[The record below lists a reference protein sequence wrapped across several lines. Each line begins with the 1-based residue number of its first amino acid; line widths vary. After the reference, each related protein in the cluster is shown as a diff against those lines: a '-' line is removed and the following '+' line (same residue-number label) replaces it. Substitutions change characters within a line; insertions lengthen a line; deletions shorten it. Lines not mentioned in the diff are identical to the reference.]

1 MKKFISIRVKMIVG
15 LILAVSFLSSLI
27 CTVIGYQMHKST
39 VSRYNRFVSQQV
51 FTIDKT
57 LSMFVQNAKN
67 MTESLSRQYLLQNAR
82 EYNLPSRARGGIDD
96 LEGEN
101 KAYYDD
107 MLDMFKTII
116 KTYPEISDVFMGTKW
131 GSFALLDEPE
141 RMRNFDPRERPW
153 YKDALANPSSVVLTQ
168 AYTSNL
174 GGVVISLAKAITSN
188 DGGEIIGAVGLDVS
202 LSMLDSFMKSTKIGK
217 NGYCVLVENSG
228 TILVDPLH
236 KEAVFKDV
244 RTSGIPAYAQ
254 IANAGTE
261 ALNVIIDDTKYQ
273 MQVYDMAA
281 LNAKMVVLVQRSELL
296 EVFYTLLVN
305 MLFISLCLFVL
316 AFMVSI
322 FLSKGLKRYF
332 SKLEA
337 VFKKIAKG
345 DTTARITYKTND
357 EIGKL
362 TDYFNLSIE
371 HMGIM
376 LQTLVRETAL
386 MVDVGDELS
395 QDMTRTTESAQH
407 VTNSINGI
415 KDEILRQ
422 ASSVTEIRST
432 IDQAIRII
440 ERLDSSI
447 EQQNDSVGNGLKQME
462 GITGSITTITNML
475 AKNNEL
481 IKNLLSKT
489 IQGKEGART
498 ANEVVSQIAE
508 KSDSLLEASLVIQNI
523 ASQTNLLA
531 MNAAIEAAH
540 AGESGKGFAVVAD
553 EIRKLAEESNLQGK
567 QIAIVLKETIE
578 VIKNLIVAGKGA
590 ENVFDEV
597 YELTSNISGQEDLI
611 ESELKEQA
619 EGTNVALSMMK
630 DIKEVAIGIKDGS
643 SEMLEGN
650 RSIAEEM
657 KKLDALTRIIS
668 DSMNEMTE
676 GANEINQTIVE
687 ANDVTKQ
694 NKESINLIVSI
705 MDRFTV

>member
-1 MKKFISIRVKMIVG
+1 MKKFVSIRVKMMISLV
-15 LILAVSFLSSLI
+15 LAVSFLSALI
-27 CTVIGYQMHKST
+27 CTVIGYQMHSST
-39 VSRYNRFVSQQV
+39 VRRYNRFVSQQI

-57 LSMFVQNAKN
+57 LSMFIQNAKN
-67 MTESLSRQYLLQNAR
+67 MAESLARQHLLQSAR
-82 EYNLPSRARGGIDD
+82 EDNLPSKARGGIDD

-101 KAYYDD
+101 KEYYDD
-107 MLDMFKTII
+107 MLDMFKSII

-131 GSFALLDEPE
+131 GSFAVLDDPST
-141 RMRNFDPRERPW
+141 MRNFDPRERPW
-153 YKDALANPSSVVLTQ
+153 FKDAIKNPSGTVLTD

-174 GGVVISLAKAITSN
+174 GEVVISLAKAIATS
-188 DGGEIIGAVGLDVS
+188 DGKEVIGAVGIDVS
-202 LSMLDSFMKSTKIGK
+202 LTMLDKFMKSIKIGK
-217 NGYCVLVENSG
+217 NGYCILIEGSG
-228 TILVDPLH
+228 TILVDPIH
-236 KEAVFKDV
+236 KDVVFKSYKN
-244 RTSGIPAYAQ
+244 SGVSAYAK
-254 IANAGTE
+254 
-261 ALNVIIDDTKYQ
+261 IDDVKDEGVNVEIDGVKYQ
-273 MQVYDMAA
+273 MQVYPMQA
-281 LNAKMVVLVQRSELL
+281 LNGKMVTFVQRNELL

-305 MLFISLCLFVL
+305 MLFIALALFIL
-316 AFMVSI
+316 AFIVSVL
-322 FLSKGLKRYF
+322 LSTGLKKYF
-332 SKLEA
+332 SKLEG
-337 VFKKIAKG
+337 VFKRIAKG
-345 DTTARITYKTND
+345 DVTARISYKAND
-357 EIGKL
+357 EVGRL
-362 TDYFNLSIE
+362 MEYFNLSIE

-376 LQTLVRETAL
+376 IQTLVKETAQML
-386 MVDVGDELS
+386 NIGGELS
-395 QDMTRTTESAQH
+395 QDMARTTDSAQH
-407 VTNSINGI
+407 VTGNINGI

-440 ERLDSSI
+440 EKLDSSI
-447 EQQNDSVGNGLKQME
+447 EQQNDSVSTGLRQME
-462 GITGSITTITNML
+462 GITSSITTITDML
-475 AKNNEL
+475 QRNNEL
-481 IKNLLSKT
+481 IKTLLNKT

-498 ANEVVSQIAE
+498 ANEVVGQIAE

-567 QIAIVLKETIE
+567 QIAVVLKETIE

-611 ESELKEQA
+611 ERELKEQ
-619 EGTNVALSMMK
+619 EQGTNVALNMMK
-630 DIKEVAIGIKDGS
+630 DIKEVAVGIKDGS

-676 GANEINQTIVE
+676 GANEITQTIIE
-687 ANDVTKQ
+687 ANGVTQQ
-694 NKESINLIVSI
+694 NKESIDLIVKI
-705 MDRFTV
+705 MGHFTV